1 MISVTITRNG
11 ELLDEIIFGDDV
23 AHEGSTSG
31 VYRDVVRDCT
41 DAVLWQ
47 QVAHVAQIVAARG
60 NLPHTPETDARS
72 EANFNSAYSAS
83 GKGTDVPPLAGEALQ
98 RKAGDRTVI
107 VEDDLGRLKPDSEQ
121 ANGRDAEHWRMLGRD
136 GRGRHR
142 YLAPRVASKDS
153 AGNDRTIILLG
164 ALWWRAVAKRGA

>member
-1 MISVTITRNG
+1 MIRVTITRNG
-11 ELLDEIIFGDDV
+11 ELLDEIIFGDNG

-31 VYRDVVRDCT
+31 VYRDIVRDGT

-47 QVAHVAQIVAARG
+47 QVADVAQIVAARG
-60 NLPHTPETDARS
+60 NLLHTPETDARS
-72 EANFNSAYSAS
+72 EANFNNLYSAS
-83 GKGTDVPPLAGEALQ
+83 RKGTDVPPLAGEALQ

-107 VEDDLGRLKPDSEQ
+107 VEDDLDRLKPDSEQ
-121 ANGRDAEHWRMLGRD
+121 ANGRDSEHWRMLGRD